1 MNTHDTNNLSYLRRN
16 HGLLWPTSRPP
27 IPWRGIVRTALF
39 LAGLLGVYGL
49 VDANDRA
56 TDAKLEAAQAS
67 AELLACMNGQLYL
80 IDADGTSG
88 SKCLVAETVALK

>member
-1 MNTHDTNNLSYLRRN
+1 MNRFDTHNLSYLRRN

-27 IPWRGIVRTALF
+27 IPWRGIVRTTLF
-39 LAGLLGVYGL
+39 IVGLLGVYGL

-67 AELLACMNGQLYL
+67 ADLLACLNGNLYL
-80 IDADGTSG
+80 IDGDESHGT
-88 SKCLVAETVALK
+88 KCVVAETVALK